1 MPTHSRGPPAPFPIA
16 GQVPVPIQQPPAHRP
31 HRRIQRRVRLS
42 RARAASAQLN
52 LNIKETTC

>member
-31 HRRIQRRVRLS
+31 RGRTGGS
-42 RARAASAQLN
+42 RDGSAFLVPAQQALN
-52 LNIKETTC
+52 PIST

>member
-31 HRRIQRRVRLS
+31 RGRTGGS
-42 RARAASAQLN
+42 RDGSAFLVPAQQALN
-52 LNIKETTC
+52 SISTSRK